1 MAKKVLTPE
10 QAEVKAIKKKHSSM
24 KMTGLLAILLAVILT
39 FGVLFVGI
47 STIDKNSDIQNTGT
61 STNTPGGP
69 TNTPGGPTN
78 TPGGT
83 GENLDDTVSD
93 PVYNEN
99 GQLISGGGSNE
110 NASVPNR
117 DLPADPAEWTK
128 EEVVYFYKAAAQRST
143 SAKSTQTMAMNNGM
157 NVQLNN
163 GALEFLIG
171 LAEPIIKTVL
181 KNNTLEFDGITGGY
195 NSLVPSDAQTA
206 KAYKEGNYTVIEMV
220 MVEQVDNAY
229 GDTFKGTVGHAISVV
244 GNITAVT
251 EQFPDWTVT
260 FDTAFIE
267 LRYVNPVVKVRI
279 NQDGII
285 EKGTWSYVVDVEVKD
300 LYIESVCVEHAT
312 TKIDYVITVG
322 GGF

>member
-24 KMTGLLAILLAVILT
+24 KMTGFLAILLAVILT
-39 FGVLFVGI
+39 FGVLFVGK

-110 NASVPNR
+110 NTSVPNR

-220 MVEQVDNAY
+220 MVEQVDDAY